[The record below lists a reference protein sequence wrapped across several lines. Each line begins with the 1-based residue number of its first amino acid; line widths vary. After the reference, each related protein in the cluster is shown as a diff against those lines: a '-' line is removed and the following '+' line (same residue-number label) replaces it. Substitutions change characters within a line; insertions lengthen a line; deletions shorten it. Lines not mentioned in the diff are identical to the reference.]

1 MSEEKQNVAKVYAYE
16 NSKGDKGIIIA
27 NSLDDASELFKKE
40 YPKRKIVDTSKDVL
54 DQNEAYWD
62 NGAYVF
68 EMGEVSNNKLYCCF
82 PW

>member
-16 NSKGDKGIIIA
+16 NSEGDKGIIIA

-68 EMGEVSNNKLYCCF
+68 EMGEVSSNKLYCCF
-82 PW
+82 PC

>member
-16 NSKGDKGIIIA
+16 NSEGDKGIIIA
-27 NSLDDASELFKKE
+27 NSLDDAKELFAKE
-40 YPKRKIVDTSKDVL
+40 YPKRKIVDASREQL
-54 DQNEAYWD
+54 DQDEAYWN

-68 EMGEVSNNKLYCCF
+68 EMGEVSSNKLYCCF